1 MNLNNLRNEIDAIN
15 AEIIALLGKRL
26 VVTKEIAK
34 VKRQKTLPVD
44 DWEREKLQKQML
56 RELAKQNNL
65 SPAIIEEMFT
75 VFVNYS
81 KMEMKMIMNEK
92 EKIG

>member
-1 MNLNNLRNEIDAIN
+1 MNLNNLRNEVDAIN

-26 VVTKEIAK
+26 KVTKEIAK
-34 VKRQKTLPVD
+34 VKRNQTLPVD

-56 RELAKQNNL
+56 RELAKQHNL

-75 VFVNYS
+75 MFVNYS